1 MQEASERVQKNEP
14 IFDRAEVKEQV
25 EKVRAQIDDLDARTR
40 RLVQERPIVAVG
52 VALVV
57 GYALGRL
64 MARR

>member
-1 MQEASERVQKNEP
+1 MQEASERTQASVPLLER
-14 IFDRAEVKEQV
+14 DEVREQV

-52 VALVV
+52 AALVL

-64 MARR
+64 LARR

>member
-1 MQEASERVQKNEP
+1 MQEASERVQTNEP

>member
-1 MQEASERVQKNEP
+1 MQEASERVQTSDP
-14 IFDRAEVKEQV
+14 IFERPEMKEQV
-25 EKVRAQIDDLDARTR
+25 ERVRAQLDDLDARTR

-64 MARR
+64 LARR

>member
-1 MQEASERVQKNEP
+1 MQEASERVQTNEP

-64 MARR
+64 LARR

>member
-1 MQEASERVQKNEP
+1 M
-14 IFDRAEVKEQV
+14 
-25 EKVRAQIDDLDARTR
+25 RAQLDDLDARTR

-64 MARR
+64 LARR